1 MKISIITALATTS
14 SIVGILMFSSCNKK
28 QSHDEARDSTRPD
41 SIPINQPKISEDTKT
56 VLRSIYEDAPAHRAA
71 TNAAVSGS
79 GNPVIIDNNTEAPKL
94 EDVFKRLGWGTV
106 TITEGVK
113 IASDISI
120 LWRLEVIDSNADDW
134 FVELETDESITA
146 GEVKVKSKDSP
157 WNQ

>member
-1 MKISIITALATTS
+1 MKISIIAALAITLST
-14 SIVGILMFSSCNKK
+14 VGISIFSSCNKQ
-28 QSHDEARDSTRPD
+28 QSYDKARDGTRQD
-41 SIPINQPKISEDTKT
+41 SIHINQPKISEETKT
-56 VLRSIYEDAPAHRAA
+56 ILRSIYEDAPAHRAA

-79 GNPVIIDNNTEAPKL
+79 GDSAIIDNNTEAPKL

-113 IASDISI
+113 IASEISF

-134 FVELETDESITA
+134 FVELETDQSITA
-146 GEVKVKSKDSP
+146 GEVKMKSKDSP